1 LVHRINK
8 IISISLRFPASLDA
22 EVSAYHKYLAILLL
36 ALLPVV
42 LPGCKKDVPENP
54 NVPKVNINLTLD
66 PNSTL
71 FLELNAVGGWIYLDE
86 VPGMYIPPPSRGV
99 MVYRQDVNVFLAY
112 ERQPPNNPNACC
124 NAQQQCTRLIIG
136 NNFPFVK
143 DTCTGSLYNLLD
155 GNLFEGDGVYPLIRY
170 NAYYD
175 GGTLYI
181 SN

>member
-1 LVHRINK
+1 M
-8 IISISLRFPASLDA
+8 
-22 EVSAYHKYLAILLL
+22 SAYHKYLAILLL

-42 LPGCKKDVPENP
+42 LPGCKK
-54 NVPKVNINLTLD
+54 
-66 PNSTL
+66 
-71 FLELNAVGGWIYLDE
+71 
-86 VPGMYIPPPSRGV
+86 
-99 MVYRQDVNVFLAY
+99 Y